1 MSLLL
6 LLHRPSARRKP
17 SSNSNASSCGKTST
31 ATSFGSCNSP
41 MTSSSQYTPNRLA
54 TIVFITK
61 SFDYSRRRGASSSSM
76 SFVVALPFVDAFVV
90 VDSDSSAVVSHRVF
104 FRIASVEPSSSP
116 PSPLGP
122 SSSVLFVPPNR
133 HNSTNGNDRFF
144 LLASCGCC
152 NTTMRQLRISECNG
166 ASGSAGH
173 MHVRSGYSQPRQ
185 KGRLWWVPFDILV
198 SRPSG

>member
-1 MSLLL
+1 
-6 LLHRPSARRKP
+6 
-17 SSNSNASSCGKTST
+17 
-31 ATSFGSCNSP
+31 

-61 SFDYSRRRGASSSSM
+61 SFEYSRRRGALSSSM

-122 SSSVLFVPPNR
+122 FVVRPFRTAEQAQLDQRQRSILPPR
-133 HNSTNGNDRFF
+133 
-144 LLASCGCC
+144 L
-152 NTTMRQLRISECNG
+152 
-166 ASGSAGH
+166 
-173 MHVRSGYSQPRQ
+173 VRMLQYH
-185 KGRLWWVPFDILV
+185 DATIAH
-198 SRPSG
+198 